1 MEVSQR
7 STDGAGGA
15 QGGSTAL
22 IAVAC
27 GAVVLILVGLV
38 VLVIVWLKP
47 DDKLRIYSSLPL
59 QGPQAKQAEDM
70 VNAMKLALKQAKG
83 KAGEFEIEY
92 ISRDDSTQAGT
103 FTDATVAKNAL
114 DAATDPLGVGYIG
127 DFNSGATAVAIP
139 ILSVAKVPQI
149 SPASTA
155 TGLTVRGESSD
166 PGEPGSHYY
175 HGYRNFVRI
184 VPHDTVQADALARLM
199 KGEHC
204 SAVAMVNDGGVYGR
218 RLARDM
224 RGAVKRVKLRM
235 PFDKTIGTRERRLPA
250 LAATKPS
257 DCFLYSGA
265 TTDRAVRFFTAMA
278 EALPDARLYGP
289 DGLSETAFT
298 DGQQGGIPAKVAERT
313 TLTVPALG
321 RDDYGPLGARFY
333 EDYEREYD
341 DASPEVYAIYAYEA
355 MSLLL
360 DAIERSGSGK
370 RQDIVTALRT
380 TRSRDS
386 ALGKYSID
394 SNGDTTR
401 RDYGVYEIKNGRPMF
416 VRAID
421 TR

>member
-1 MEVSQR
+1 M
-7 STDGAGGA
+7 
-15 QGGSTAL
+15 
-22 IAVAC
+22 AC

-38 VLVIVWLKP
+38 VLAIVIVKP
-47 DDKLRIYSSLPL
+47 DDKTFRIYSSLPL
-59 QGPQAKQAEDM
+59 QGPQAKQSEDM

-83 KAGEFEIEY
+83 KAGELEVEY
-92 ISRDDSTQAGT
+92 IPRDDSTQAGT

-114 DAATDPLGVGYIG
+114 EAATDPRAVGYIG
-127 DFNSGATAVAIP
+127 EFNSGATAVAIP

-184 VPHDTVQADALARLM
+184 VPHDTVQSDALARLM
-199 KGEHC
+199 KDDGC
-204 SAVAMVNDGGVYGR
+204 SDLAMVNDGGVYGR

-224 RGAVKRVKLRM
+224 RGAVKRAALRM

-250 LAATKPS
+250 LAATRPS

-265 TTDRAVRFFTAMA
+265 TTDLAVRFFTAMA
-278 EALPDARLYGP
+278 EALPTARLYGP

-298 DGQQGGIPAKVAERT
+298 DGQQGGIPAEVAART

-321 RDDYGPLGARFY
+321 PDDYGPLGARFY
-333 EDYEREYD
+333 EDYEREYHD
-341 DASPEVYAIYAYEA
+341 PSPEVYAIYAYEA

-360 DAIERSGSGK
+360 DAIERAGSRK

-394 SNGDTTR
+394 SNGDTTL
-401 RDYGVYEIKNGRPMF
+401 RDYGVYEIKNGRPTF